1 MTKEKD
7 TFAEVAKRI
16 EEELQMDEQ
25 PVAMQV
31 QEGDVGGAAPAGE
44 PAAYTTAPVAAP
56 AADTRTAKGGKRT
69 AAGYQLKYSAPMKII
84 SFVCFLLMA
93 VVASTSVVGLCALLE
108 NGFYTQTETEL
119 KEAQF
124 DTIAEGYVSGV
135 VESMLADTTYKTLDA
150 YCAQNNIAVQLLDAD
165 GAEVLSNTSSA
176 AEEWSFR
183 YQNISADASIRN
195 AVNTE
200 MLAVVE
206 TVSATLVI
214 SFTPDSTWS
223 NSISI
228 ANGLITHGYA
238 NRYFIVLNILLSV
251 LIGVVLFF
259 HLLQVAGHTPR
270 TREVALSE
278 WTCVPLDLLTLF
290 TILLATMPAIFW
302 YEFVGRTNQLTQ
314 WQMNL
319 LSGVMALVY
328 LIIAM
333 LYLMNLAVRCKVGKI
348 WRNTIVYSLCALVCR
363 GVARFGRWAGIGC
376 KRVFAQLPFIWK
388 GAVLVPI
395 LMLFNLLCVLVCASL
410 FAWQLLVCLMIVEL
424 IALIAAYL
432 YCLVMLNNLAEG
444 GRAIAKGDLD
454 YQVNTKNL
462 CFEFKTH
469 AENLNQMGSCLTEA
483 VNDQLKSERMKT
495 ELITNVSHD
504 IKTPLTSLINY
515 ADLLSKVETDDI
527 KIIKYTEVIA
537 RQSERLKRLI
547 DDLVEA
553 SKAST
558 GSLEVDLQPC
568 EVGVLLSQ
576 AVGEYQQRLAEQSLE
591 LVAKSPE
598 QPLSIMA
605 DGRHLWRVFD
615 NLLNNIYKYALGG
628 TRVYLNL
635 EQHGNQAVIIFKNIS
650 KYPLDISVE
659 ELMERFVRGD
669 ASRHNEGNGLGL
681 SIAQSLTELQGGHL
695 ALHVDGDLFK
705 VELAFDLVAP
715 AAE

>member
-7 TFAEVAKRI
+7 NFAEVAKRI
-16 EEELQMDEQ
+16 EEELQMDAQ
-25 PVAMQV
+25 PVAAQPVNGNDM
-31 QEGDVGGAAPAGE
+31 GAAVAE
-44 PAAYTTAPVAAP
+44 PAVATTTVAPPAP
-56 AADTRTAKGGKRT
+56 AATRTAKGGKR
-69 AAGYQLKYSAPMKII
+69 AAGGYQLKYSAPMKII

-93 VVASTSVVGLCALLE
+93 VVASASVVGLCAMLE
-108 NGFYTQTETEL
+108 NGFYTQTEIEL

-124 DTIAEGYVSGV
+124 ESIVDGYVSGV
-135 VESMLADTTYKTLDA
+135 VESMVADTSYKTLDA
-150 YCAQNNIAVQLLDAD
+150 YCAQNNISVQLFDAD
-165 GAEVLSNTSSA
+165 GTEILSNTSSV

-183 YQNISADASIRN
+183 YQNISSGVSLRN
-195 AVNTE
+195 AVNE
-200 MLAVVE
+200 DVLAVVE

-223 NSISI
+223 NSLSI
-228 ANGLITHGYA
+228 ANALIEHGYA
-238 NRYFIVLNILLSV
+238 NRYFIILNILLSV
-251 LIGVVLFF
+251 VIGIALFF
-259 HLLQVAGHTPR
+259 HLLQVAGRSPR
-270 TREVALSE
+270 EHGVVLSE
-278 WTCVPLDLLTLF
+278 WTSVPLDLLTLF
-290 TILLATMPAIFW
+290 TILIATVPVICW
-302 YEFVGRTNQLTQ
+302 YEFVERTNQLTQ
-314 WQMNL
+314 WQVNL
-319 LSGVMALVY
+319 LGGVFALVY
-328 LIIAM
+328 LIIAT
-333 LYLMNLAVRCKVGKI
+333 LYLMNLAARCKAGKI
-348 WRNTIVYSLCALVCR
+348 WRNTMVYSLCAVLWR
-363 GVARFGRWAGIGC
+363 GATRFVRWAGTGC
-376 KRVFAQLPFIWK
+376 GRVFAQLPFIWK

-395 LMLFNLLCVLVCASL
+395 VMLFNLLCFL
-410 FAWQLLVCLMIVEL
+410 FCMSIYAWQLFVCVMIVEL

-432 YCLVMLNNLAEG
+432 YCLIMLNNLAEG

-454 YQVNTKNL
+454 YQVDTKNL

-598 QPLSIMA
+598 QSLSIMA

-635 EQHGNQAVIIFKNIS
+635 EQRGNQAVITFKNIS

-681 SIAQSLTELQGGHL
+681 SIAQSLTELQGGNL
-695 ALHVDGDLFK
+695 TLHVDGDLFK
-705 VELAFDLVAP
+705 VELTFDLVAP